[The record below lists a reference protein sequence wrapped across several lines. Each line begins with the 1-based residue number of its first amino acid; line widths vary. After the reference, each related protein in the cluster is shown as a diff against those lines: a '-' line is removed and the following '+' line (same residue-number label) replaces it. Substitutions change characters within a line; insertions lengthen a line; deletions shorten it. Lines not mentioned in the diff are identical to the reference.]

1 MSFGGGGGKAPAPP
15 QYIPLGPAPSYVAPP
30 DPQGVVP
37 AALTGKQVI
46 QQGNYLEGFTE
57 TNKKGK
63 IVGQSQVP
71 VNLRLDKDPLSH
83 EVIDPYAT
91 AFYQQQINPQIQQAR
106 ADLSQNGGSYG
117 SYGGARVGQIEAE
130 GQLAKF
136 QAGLSAAQQVYNN
149 TLAGRESYFNGA
161 PKIIQQQNELNVN
174 RGLGISQIQSANY
187 NNQNDFNQGIYGI
200 QAGAN
205 NNHNDFNSKNYGSQL
220 DYSARTQNSNNGL
233 GGIFGGLAQGI
244 IGGII

>member
-15 QYIPLGPAPSYVAPP
+15 QYIPNGPAPSYVTPP

-37 AALTGKQVI
+37 PALSGKQVI
-46 QQGNYLEGFTE
+46 QQGNYLEGFTT

-63 IVGQSQVP
+63 VVGLDQVP

-161 PKIIQQQNELNVN
+161 PKIVQTQNALDVT
-174 RGLGISQIQSANY
+174 RGLGVAGIQSQNY
-187 NNQNDFNQGIYGI
+187 DSQNDFNQGIFGI
-200 QAGAN
+200 TTGSN
-205 NNHNDFNSKNYGSQL
+205 NNHNDFNSNNYSTQSQN
-220 DYSARTQNSNNGL
+220 YRSQQQNSGL